1 MFYSVIME
9 QVRKC
14 LITGLYNNIAEMQ
27 RDHNFVTLSSRQK
40 TKIHPSS
47 VLNNKSNLKC
57 ILFTELVQTTMNF
70 MRIVTSIE
78 PEWIEEVVPNCGFLN
93 RLSHF
98 N

>member
-1 MFYSVIME
+1 
-9 QVRKC
+9 
-14 LITGLYNNIAEMQ
+14 MQ
-27 RDHNFVTLSSRQK
+27 RDHNFVSLSSRQK

-57 ILFTELVQTTMNF
+57 VLFTELVQTTMNF

-78 PEWIEEVVPNCGFLN
+78 PEWIQEVVPNCGFLS

>member
-1 MFYSVIME
+1 M

-14 LITGLYNNIAEMQ
+14 LISGLYNNIAEVQ
-27 RDHNFVTLSSRQK
+27 RDHSFMTISSRQK

-47 VLNNKSNLKC
+47 VLNSKTNLKC
-57 ILFTELVQTTMNF
+57 ILFTELVQTSLNF

-78 PEWIEEVVPNCGFLN
+78 PEWIEEVVPNCGVVSQ
-93 RLSHF
+93 LSHC